1 MRDIKR
7 GFISKKELLLI
18 FILALFAIIF
28 IMLQNN
34 RTEQAYARI
43 TVQGYQYVLLPLSYN
58 IEFILPQNPNV
69 VFTVQNG
76 QAAFIASDCPDK
88 ICINTGFIYRS
99 GQSAACLPNLV
110 YMIIVGGSGV
120 ADSYAAVVR

>member
-7 GFISKKELLLI
+7 GFISKKESLLI
-18 FILALFAIIF
+18 FLLALTAVIF
-28 IMLQNN
+28 IVMQSN
-34 RTEQAYARI
+34 RPEQAYARI
-43 TVQGYQYVLLPLSYN
+43 SVQGYGYVLLPLSDDL
-58 IEFILPQNPNV
+58 EFILPQNPNV
-69 VFTVQNG
+69 VFIVQNG

-110 YMIIVGGSGV
+110 YMVIVGGSGSV
-120 ADSYAAVVR
+120 GE